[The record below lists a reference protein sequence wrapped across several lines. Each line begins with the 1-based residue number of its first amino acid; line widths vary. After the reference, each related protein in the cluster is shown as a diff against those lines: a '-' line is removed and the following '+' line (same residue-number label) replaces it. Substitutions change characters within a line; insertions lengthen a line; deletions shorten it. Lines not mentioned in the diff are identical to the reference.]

1 MPQYLCNKFAQLN
14 RKSIADT
21 ICKLLKITPENT
33 FDCMH
38 NYIDNGII
46 RKGAVKVDEGDKIII
61 PLNMR
66 DGSILGIGKGNGDW
80 NNSAPHGAGRIMSR
94 GDAKK
99 NISLEDYKK
108 SMEGIYSSSVNESTI
123 DESPFAYKPSQE
135 IIDSIEDTVEI
146 QKIIKPIYNFKSG
159 RE

>member
-1 MPQYLCNKFAQLN
+1 
-14 RKSIADT
+14 
-21 ICKLLKITPENT
+21 
-33 FDCMH
+33 
-38 NYIDNGII
+38 
-46 RKGAVKVDEGDKIII
+46 
-61 PLNMR
+61 MR
-66 DGSILGIGKGNGDW
+66 DGSILGTGKGNEDW

-108 SMEGIYSSSVNESTI
+108 SMEGIYSSSVNASTI

-146 QKIIKPIYNFKSG
+146 QKIIKPVYNFKSR